1 LEATVKKRSELAG
14 IATLFA
20 AVTLLLLVP
29 AMGVAGE
36 DEEEYLTAEQY
47 IELAR
52 PYLHL
57 SCANA
62 WAEVEE
68 DQDAFLAIINKMT
81 TIGFLNH
88 DLDVEEL
95 VELPKETLLMVQ
107 TDFYTGIGKKCR
119 LNPNNLLSGVVEEAL
134 LEAFTIIDREATTE

>member
-1 LEATVKKRSELAG
+1 MKKRSELAG

-20 AVTLLLLVP
+20 AVTLLLLIP
-29 AMGVAGE
+29 AMGVAEEAE
-36 DEEEYLTAEQY
+36 DEYLTAKEY

-68 DQDAFLAIINKMT
+68 DQDAFLAIIDKMT

-88 DLDVEEL
+88 DLDVEAL
-95 VELPKETLLMVQ
+95 GELPEDTLLMVQ
-107 TDFYTGIGKKCR
+107 TDFYRGIGKKCR
-119 LNPNNLLSGVVEEAL
+119 MNPNNLLSGVVEEAL
-134 LEAFTIIDREATTE
+134 LEAFTIIDREATIE

>member
-1 LEATVKKRSELAG
+1 MKRRSEFAG
-14 IATLFA
+14 IAPLLA
-20 AVTLLLLVP
+20 LALLLLVP
-29 AMGVAGE
+29 AIGVAGE
-36 DEEEYLTAEQY
+36 TEKEHLTAEEY
-47 IELAR
+47 IEAAR

-68 DQDAFLAIINKMT
+68 DQDAYLAIIDKMT
-81 TIGFLNH
+81 AIGFLNH

-95 VELPKETLLMVQ
+95 GELPEDKLLMVQ

-119 LNPNNLLSGVVEEAL
+119 MNPNNLLSGVVEEAL
-134 LEAFTIIDREATTE
+134 LEAFTVFDRDATTE

>member
-1 LEATVKKRSELAG
+1 MKKRSELAG

-36 DEEEYLTAEQY
+36 ETENEYLTAEEY

-68 DQDAFLAIINKMT
+68 DQDAYLAIIDKMT
-81 TIGFLNH
+81 AIGFLNH
-88 DLDVEEL
+88 DLDVEKL
-95 VELPKETLLMVQ
+95 GELPEDTLLMVQ

-134 LEAFTIIDREATTE
+134 LEAFTVFDQDATTE

>member
-1 LEATVKKRSELAG
+1 MKKRSELAG
-14 IATLFA
+14 IAPLFT
-20 AVTLLLLVP
+20 AVILLLLVP

-36 DEEEYLTAEQY
+36 AEKEYLTAEEY

-68 DQDAFLAIINKMT
+68 DQDAYLAIIDKMSA
-81 TIGFLNH
+81 IGFLNH
-88 DLDVEEL
+88 DLDVAKLGEL
-95 VELPKETLLMVQ
+95 ADEDLTAVQ
-107 TDFYTGIGKKCR
+107 TDFYTLIGQLCR
-119 LNPNNLLSGVVEEAL
+119 ENPHNLLAGVVEEAL
-134 LEAFTIIDREATTE
+134 LRAFTIIDPDAEKE

>member
-1 LEATVKKRSELAG
+1 MKKRSELAG

-57 SCANA
+57 SCATA